1 MAYFNTSHLQIIPR
15 NSQYNVTI
23 CRYPDY
29 RAPPWSTPAYEKTSM
44 YWHILAA
51 RLAFVVVF
59 ENIVALVMIFVR
71 WVIPDM
77 SNELRDQIRREAYIT
92 NEIIIKQETMRAR
105 LGTSTAKKEEIEH
118 NVAVIRMEQI
128 MNETM
133 SGSQLDLV
141 IHGDELHGPSDPRRY
156 NLNQA
161 FIDVEGKGVDDDC
174 APVSI

>member
-1 MAYFNTSHLQIIPR
+1 
-15 NSQYNVTI
+15 
-23 CRYPDY
+23 
-29 RAPPWSTPAYEKTSM
+29 
-44 YWHILAA
+44 
-51 RLAFVVVF
+51 
-59 ENIVALVMIFVR
+59 MIFVR

-105 LGTSTAKKEEIEH
+105 LGTSTAKKEEIEQ
-118 NVAVIRMEQI
+118 NVAIIRMEQI
-128 MNETM
+128 MNASM

-141 IHGDELHGPSDPRRY
+141 IHGDDLNDPTNPRQY

-161 FIDVEGKGVDDDC
+161 FIDVEGKGDDDC

>member
-1 MAYFNTSHLQIIPR
+1 
-15 NSQYNVTI
+15 
-23 CRYPDY
+23 
-29 RAPPWSTPAYEKTSM
+29 
-44 YWHILAA
+44 
-51 RLAFVVVF
+51 
-59 ENIVALVMIFVR
+59 MIFVR

-105 LGTSTAKKEEIEH
+105 LGTSTAKKEEIEQ
-118 NVAVIRMEQI
+118 NVAIIRMEQI
-128 MNETM
+128 MNASM

-141 IHGDELHGPSDPRRY
+141 IHGDDLDGPTNSRRY

-161 FIDVEGKGVDDDC
+161 FIDVEGKGDDGDC